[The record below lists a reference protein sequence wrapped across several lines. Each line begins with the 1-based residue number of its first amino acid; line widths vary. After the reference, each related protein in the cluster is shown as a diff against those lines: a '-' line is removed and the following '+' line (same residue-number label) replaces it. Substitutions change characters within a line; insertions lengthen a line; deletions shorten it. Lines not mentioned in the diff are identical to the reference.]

1 MKTKM
6 ETKMKKTQNKIRKL
20 FPGLILALT
29 TNASLAVDKE
39 PVDLAPEV
47 LTSPYQES
55 NPEQSVVSS
64 TSTVPTTLATP
75 GSFNLT
81 LADIGH
87 RQGHFFEGAYGVH
100 SKDFF
105 FPLPR
110 GASLRQGSLRV
121 HFRASPLL
129 NAASSLRFA
138 INGKPSRLLSL
149 ENREQA
155 TFIDIP
161 LDQEEMQ
168 RDALRLTVKAV
179 LSHGENRCFDE
190 RRLALHFVQILPQT
204 AVTIEL
210 DPATNLA
217 AAWTSLPAQVKVGVP
232 QTNSPSVT
240 AALLQ
245 TAVLLHGMGRQVSF
259 TASTQTADVMVG
271 SEAELSRRYP
281 GALPQGLDKDSAL
294 ALTHDIA
301 GKPLILVTDR
311 LLASPLASQPLHLA
325 GLLRGNQYRHGQAVS
340 PAKNRE
346 VVDLIAAGLGE
357 TLYASRNIEWSIDLA
372 APLTPADKRLQR
384 LVVNIVSAPQPKEGQ
399 QLLQVFLNGILQEV
413 RPLDRDGKPHTLR
426 FDLET
431 SAQRTGINNLRI
443 AVQRTD
449 VQGDCHGVLS
459 AFPVQLLPG
468 TRIELSDADIEPAS
482 FNDLRAHFAKGVDI
496 YLTPDSQANL
506 PRELQMAA
514 SVFANLGLDV
524 TEDRVHFLKAGE
536 AFKPQHPFVL
546 IGRGVALEKAGVHLE
561 RGRVKVLDGNN
572 QPLLDL
578 DRLPGVGL
586 AQLVSQSG
594 ELGLSLLTPAGG
606 PLPASEKLHLDRD
619 NVAFITEQGVALTLD
634 SREPAISKIAYP
646 DYSDWLDWFAQHRFW
661 VIALGWML
669 IGATM
674 VGLYRKI
681 RAHGK
686 T

>member
-1 MKTKM
+1 MK
-6 ETKMKKTQNKIRKL
+6 TKMKKTQNKIRKL
-20 FPGLILALT
+20 LPGLILALMT
-29 TNASLAVDKE
+29 HVSLAAVDKG
-39 PVDLAPEV
+39 PVVQAPGA
-47 LTSPYQES
+47 LTPYQEN
-55 NPEQSVVSS
+55 NPEQSVASP
-64 TSTVPTTLATP
+64 TSTALTTPSTP

-87 RQGHFFEGAYGVH
+87 RQGHFFEGAYGMH

-110 GASLRQGSLRV
+110 GATLRQGSLRV

-161 LDQEEMQ
+161 LDQEAMQ
-168 RDALRLTVKAV
+168 RDALQLTVKAV
-179 LSHGENRCFDE
+179 LSDGENRCFDE

-204 AVTIEL
+204 AVTIAL

-217 AAWTSLPAQVKVGVP
+217 AAWTSLPTQVQVGVP

-245 TAVLLHGMGRQVSF
+245 TAVWLHGMGRQVSF

-281 GALPQGLDKDSAL
+281 GALPQGLDKDGTL

-325 GLLRGNQYRHGQAVS
+325 WLLRGDQYRHGQAVS

-357 TLYASRNIEWSIDLA
+357 TQYVSRNIEWSIDLA
-372 APLTPADKRLQR
+372 APLTPANKRLQR

-413 RPLDRDGKPHTLR
+413 RPLERDGKPHTLR

-431 SAQRTGINNLRI
+431 SSQRAGINNLRI

-449 VQGDCHGVLS
+449 VQGDCQGVLS

-468 TRIELSDADIEPAS
+468 TRIDLIDADIKPAS
-482 FNDLRAHFAKGVDI
+482 FNDLRAHFANGVDI

-506 PRELQMAA
+506 LRELQMAA
-514 SVFANLGLDV
+514 SVFANLGLNV
-524 TEDRVHFLKAGE
+524 TEDRVHFLKVGE
-536 AFKPQHPFVL
+536 AFKPLHPFVL

-594 ELGLSLLTPAGG
+594 ELGLSLLTPVGG

-661 VIALGWML
+661 IIALGWML

>member
-1 MKTKM
+1 MK
-6 ETKMKKTQNKIRKL
+6 TKMKKTQNKIRKL

-39 PVDLAPEV
+39 PDLAPEV

-55 NPEQSVVSS
+55 NPEQSVASS
-64 TSTVPTTLATP
+64 TSTVQTTLATP

-161 LDQEEMQ
+161 LDQEAMQ

-281 GALPQGLDKDSAL
+281 GALPQGLDKDGAL

-301 GKPLILVTDR
+301 GKPLILITDR

-431 SAQRTGINNLRI
+431 SAQRTGTNNLRI

-449 VQGDCHGVLS
+449 VQGDCQGVLS

-468 TRIELSDADIEPAS
+468 TRVDLSDADIEPAS

-506 PRELQMAA
+506 LRELQMAA

-536 AFKPQHPFVL
+536 AFKPLHPFVL

>member
-55 NPEQSVVSS
+55 NPEQSVASS

-75 GSFNLT
+75 GSFDLT

-161 LDQEEMQ
+161 LDQEAMQ
-168 RDALRLTVKAV
+168 RDALQLTVKAV

-217 AAWTSLPAQVKVGVP
+217 AAWTSLPAQVTVGVP

-281 GALPQGLDKDSAL
+281 GALPQGLDKDGAL

-357 TLYASRNIEWSIDLA
+357 TQYVSRNIEWSIDLA

-449 VQGDCHGVLS
+449 VQGDCQGVLS

-468 TRIELSDADIEPAS
+468 TRIDLIDADIKPAS

-506 PRELQMAA
+506 LRELQMAA

-578 DRLPGVGL
+578 DHLPGVGL

-594 ELGLSLLTPAGG
+594 KLGLSLLTPAGG
-606 PLPASEKLHLDRD
+606 PLPASGKLHLDRD

>member
-39 PVDLAPEV
+39 PDLAPEV
-47 LTSPYQES
+47 LTSPYRES
-55 NPEQSVVSS
+55 NPEQSVASS

-87 RQGHFFEGAYGVH
+87 RQGHFFEGAYGLH

-281 GALPQGLDKDSAL
+281 GALPQGLDKDGAL

-449 VQGDCHGVLS
+449 VQGDCQGVLS

-468 TRIELSDADIEPAS
+468 TRIDLIDAGIKPAS
-482 FNDLRAHFAKGVDI
+482 FNDLRAHFANGVDI
-496 YLTPDSQANL
+496 YLTPDSQENL
-506 PRELQMAA
+506 LRELQMAA

-536 AFKPQHPFVL
+536 AFKPLHPFVL

-561 RGRVKVLDGNN
+561 RGRIKVLDGNN